1 MNIKYFLIMDML
13 EREKRELEY
22 CLAERMIL
30 GYYNKPLQGSLF
42 RKVRDILM
50 DYTPFPDEERV
61 NLLKM

>member
-1 MNIKYFLIMDML
+1 MDML